1 MNERRED
8 SKADCKTDSK
18 ANCLEKWKKKLTK
31 ENMAVVAL
39 LGLLL
44 MVIAIPADRFS
55 GGDGQENTGR
65 DTREGTFT
73 AQEGMETGEAAD
85 GGDAASGGEGYA
97 KRKEEELQEL
107 LSAMEGV
114 GEVKVMITIRDLGEQ
129 VVEKD
134 VPSESGWVSETDSAG
149 GTRESESARQEE
161 STVYITDSDGNR
173 TPYISRTTQPEIE
186 GVTVVAQGGGDALVQ
201 KNITEVIQALF
212 DIEAHKIK
220 VVKMK

>member
-1 MNERRED
+1 MNERKSDGR
-8 SKADCKTDSK
+8 
-18 ANCLEKWKKKLTK
+18 ANYRDYLAKWKKKLTK

-55 GGDGQENTGR
+55 GGDVQENAGK
-65 DTREGTFT
+65 DTREGTSAT
-73 AQEGMETGEAAD
+73 QEGMETGEAAD

-97 KRKEEELQEL
+97 KRMEEELQEL

-114 GEVKVMITIRDLGEQ
+114 GEVKVMITIRDSGEQ

-161 STVYITDSDGNR
+161 STVYITDSEGNR
-173 TPYISRTTQPEIE
+173 TPYISQTTQPEIE
-186 GVTVVAQGGGDALVQ
+186 GVTVVAQGGGDALIQ

>member
-1 MNERRED
+1 MNEHRED

-55 GGDGQENTGR
+55 GDVQENAGK
-65 DTREGTFT
+65 DTREGTLT

-85 GGDAASGGEGYA
+85 GGDAASGGEEYA
-97 KRKEEELQEL
+97 KRMEEELQEL

-114 GEVKVMITIRDLGEQ
+114 GEVKVMITIRDLGQQ

-134 VPSESGWVSETDSAG
+134 VPSESGWMSETDSAG

-161 STVYITDSDGNR
+161 STVYITDSEGNR
-173 TPYISRTTQPEIE
+173 TPYISQTTQPEIE
-186 GVTVVAQGGGDALVQ
+186 GVTVVAQGGGDALIQ

>member
-1 MNERRED
+1 MNERESDGR
-8 SKADCKTDSK
+8 
-18 ANCLEKWKKKLTK
+18 ANYRDYLAKWKKKLTK

-55 GGDGQENTGR
+55 GDVQENAGK
-65 DTREGTFT
+65 DTREGTLT

-85 GGDAASGGEGYA
+85 GGDAASGGEEYA
-97 KRKEEELQEL
+97 KRMEEELQEL

-114 GEVKVMITIRDLGEQ
+114 GEVKVMITIRDLGQQ

-134 VPSESGWVSETDSAG
+134 VPSESGWMSETDSAG

-161 STVYITDSDGNR
+161 STVYITDSEGNR
-173 TPYISRTTQPEIE
+173 TPYISQTTQPEIE
-186 GVTVVAQGGGDALVQ
+186 GVTVVAQGGGDALIQ

>member
-1 MNERRED
+1 MNERKSDGR
-8 SKADCKTDSK
+8 
-18 ANCLEKWKKKLTK
+18 ANYRDYLAKWKKKLTK

-55 GGDGQENTGR
+55 GDVQENAGK
-65 DTREGTFT
+65 DTREGTSAT
-73 AQEGMETGEAAD
+73 QEGMETGEAAD

-97 KRKEEELQEL
+97 KRMEEELQEL

-114 GEVKVMITIRDLGEQ
+114 GEAKVMITICDSGQQ

-134 VPSESGWVSETDSAG
+134 VPAESEKTSETDSAG

-186 GVTVVAQGGGDALVQ
+186 GVTVVAQGGGDALIQ

>member
-1 MNERRED
+1 MNERKSDGR
-8 SKADCKTDSK
+8 
-18 ANCLEKWKKKLTK
+18 ANYRDYLAKWKKKLTK

-55 GGDGQENTGR
+55 GDVQENAGK
-65 DTREGTFT
+65 DTREGTSAT
-73 AQEGMETGEAAD
+73 QEGMETGEAAD
-85 GGDAASGGEGYA
+85 GGDATSGGEGYA
-97 KRKEEELQEL
+97 KRMEEELQEL

-114 GEVKVMITIRDLGEQ
+114 GEVKVMITIRDSGEQ

-161 STVYITDSDGNR
+161 STVYITDSEGNR
-173 TPYISRTTQPEIE
+173 TPYISQTTQPEIE
-186 GVTVVAQGGGDALVQ
+186 GVTVVAQGGGDALIQ

>member
-1 MNERRED
+1 MNER
-8 SKADCKTDSK
+8 KADGR
-18 ANCLEKWKKKLTK
+18 ANCRDYLAKWKKKLTK

-55 GGDGQENTGR
+55 GDVQENAGK
-65 DTREGTFT
+65 DTREGTSAT
-73 AQEGMETGEAAD
+73 QEGMETGKAAD

-97 KRKEEELQEL
+97 KRMEEELQEL

-114 GEVKVMITIRDLGEQ
+114 GEVKVMITIRDSGEQ

-161 STVYITDSDGNR
+161 STVYITDSEGNR
-173 TPYISRTTQPEIE
+173 TPYISQTTQPEIE
-186 GVTVVAQGGGDALVQ
+186 GVTVVAQGGGDALIQ

>member
-1 MNERRED
+1 MNER
-8 SKADCKTDSK
+8 KADGR
-18 ANCLEKWKKKLTK
+18 ANYRDYLAKWKKKLTK

-55 GGDGQENTGR
+55 GDVQENAGK
-65 DTREGTFT
+65 DIREGTSAT
-73 AQEGMETGEAAD
+73 QEGMETGEAAD

-97 KRKEEELQEL
+97 KRMEEELQEL

-161 STVYITDSDGNR
+161 STVYITDSEGNR

-186 GVTVVAQGGGDALVQ
+186 GVTVVAQGGGDALIQ

>member
-1 MNERRED
+1 MNERKSDGR
-8 SKADCKTDSK
+8 
-18 ANCLEKWKKKLTK
+18 ANYRDYLAKWKKKLTK

-55 GGDGQENTGR
+55 GDVQENAGK
-65 DTREGTFT
+65 DIREGTSAT
-73 AQEGMETGEAAD
+73 QEGMETGEAAD

-97 KRKEEELQEL
+97 KRMEEELQEL

-114 GEVKVMITIRDLGEQ
+114 GEVKVMITIRDSGEQ

-161 STVYITDSDGNR
+161 STVYITDSEGNR
-173 TPYISRTTQPEIE
+173 TPYISQTTQPEIE
-186 GVTVVAQGGGDALVQ
+186 GVTVVAQGGGDALIQ

>member
-1 MNERRED
+1 MNER
-8 SKADCKTDSK
+8 KADGR
-18 ANCLEKWKKKLTK
+18 ANCRDYLAKWKKKLTK

-55 GGDGQENTGR
+55 GDVQENAGK
-65 DTREGTFT
+65 DTREGTSAT
-73 AQEGMETGEAAD
+73 REGMETGEAAD

-97 KRKEEELQEL
+97 KRMEEELQEL

-161 STVYITDSDGNR
+161 STVYITDSEGNR

-186 GVTVVAQGGGDALVQ
+186 GVTVVAQGGGDALIQ

>member
-1 MNERRED
+1 MNERKSDGR
-8 SKADCKTDSK
+8 
-18 ANCLEKWKKKLTK
+18 ANYRDYLAKWKKKLTK

-55 GGDGQENTGR
+55 GDVQENAGK
-65 DTREGTFT
+65 DTREGTLT

-85 GGDAASGGEGYA
+85 GGGAASGGEGYA
-97 KRKEEELQEL
+97 KRMEEELQEL

-161 STVYITDSDGNR
+161 STVYITDSEGNR
-173 TPYISRTTQPEIE
+173 TPYISQTTQPEIE
-186 GVTVVAQGGGDALVQ
+186 GVTVVAQGGGDALIQ

>member
-1 MNERRED
+1 MNER
-8 SKADCKTDSK
+8 KADGR
-18 ANCLEKWKKKLTK
+18 ANCRDYLAKWKKKLTK

-55 GGDGQENTGR
+55 GDVQENAGK
-65 DTREGTFT
+65 DTREGTSAT
-73 AQEGMETGEAAD
+73 REGMETGEAAD

-97 KRKEEELQEL
+97 KRMEEELQEL

-114 GEVKVMITIRDLGEQ
+114 GEVKVMITIRDQGQQ

-161 STVYITDSDGNR
+161 STVYITDSEGNR
-173 TPYISRTTQPEIE
+173 TPYISQTTQPEIE
-186 GVTVVAQGGGDALVQ
+186 GVTVVAQGGGDALIQ

>member
-1 MNERRED
+1 MNERKSDGR
-8 SKADCKTDSK
+8 
-18 ANCLEKWKKKLTK
+18 ANYRDYLAKWKKKLTK

-55 GGDGQENTGR
+55 GDVQENAGK
-65 DTREGTFT
+65 DIREGTSAT
-73 AQEGMETGEAAD
+73 QEGMETREAAD

-97 KRKEEELQEL
+97 KRMEEELQEL

-161 STVYITDSDGNR
+161 STVYITDSEGNR
-173 TPYISRTTQPEIE
+173 TPYISQTTQPEIE
-186 GVTVVAQGGGDALVQ
+186 GVTVVAQGGGDALIQ

>member
-1 MNERRED
+1 MNERKSDGR
-8 SKADCKTDSK
+8 
-18 ANCLEKWKKKLTK
+18 ANYRDYLAKWKKKLTK

-55 GGDGQENTGR
+55 GDVQENAGK
-65 DTREGTFT
+65 DTLEGTSAT
-73 AQEGMETGEAAD
+73 QEGMETGEAAD

-97 KRKEEELQEL
+97 KRMEEELQEL

-161 STVYITDSDGNR
+161 STVYITDSEGNR
-173 TPYISRTTQPEIE
+173 TPYISQTTQPEIE
-186 GVTVVAQGGGDALVQ
+186 GVTVVAQGGGDALIQ

>member
-1 MNERRED
+1 MNERKSDGR
-8 SKADCKTDSK
+8 
-18 ANCLEKWKKKLTK
+18 ANYRDYLAKWKKKLTK

-55 GGDGQENTGR
+55 GDVQENAGK
-65 DTREGTFT
+65 DTREGTSST
-73 AQEGMETGEAAD
+73 QEGMETGEAAD

-97 KRKEEELQEL
+97 KRMEEELQEL

-114 GEVKVMITIRDLGEQ
+114 GEVKVMITIRDSGEQ

-161 STVYITDSDGNR
+161 STVYITDSEGNR
-173 TPYISRTTQPEIE
+173 TPYISQTTQPEIE
-186 GVTVVAQGGGDALVQ
+186 GVTVVAQGGGDALIQ

>member
-1 MNERRED
+1 
-8 SKADCKTDSK
+8 
-18 ANCLEKWKKKLTK
+18 
-31 ENMAVVAL
+31 MAKPFPEVFPDL
-39 LGLLL
+39 H
-44 MVIAIPADRFS
+44 M
-55 GGDGQENTGR
+55 
-65 DTREGTFT
+65 
-73 AQEGMETGEAAD
+73 
-85 GGDAASGGEGYA
+85 
-97 KRKEEELQEL
+97 EEELQEL

-186 GVTVVAQGGGDALVQ
+186 GVTVVAQGGGDALIQ

>member
-1 MNERRED
+1 MNER
-8 SKADCKTDSK
+8 KADGR
-18 ANCLEKWKKKLTK
+18 ANCRDYLAKWKKKLTK

-55 GGDGQENTGR
+55 GDVQENAGK
-65 DTREGTFT
+65 DTREGTLT

-97 KRKEEELQEL
+97 KRMEEELQEL

-114 GEVKVMITIRDLGEQ
+114 GEVKVMITIRDSGEQ

-161 STVYITDSDGNR
+161 STVYITDSEGNR
-173 TPYISRTTQPEIE
+173 TPYISQTTQPEIE
-186 GVTVVAQGGGDALVQ
+186 GVTVVAQGGGDALIQ

>member
-1 MNERRED
+1 MNERKSDGR
-8 SKADCKTDSK
+8 
-18 ANCLEKWKKKLTK
+18 ANYRDYLAKWKKKLTK

-55 GGDGQENTGR
+55 GDVQENAGK
-65 DTREGTFT
+65 DTREGTLT

-97 KRKEEELQEL
+97 KRMEEELQEL

-114 GEVKVMITIRDLGEQ
+114 GEVKVMITIRDSGEQ

-161 STVYITDSDGNR
+161 STVYITDSEGNR
-173 TPYISRTTQPEIE
+173 TPYISQTTQPEIE
-186 GVTVVAQGGGDALVQ
+186 GVTVVAQGGGDALIQ

>member
-1 MNERRED
+1 MNER
-8 SKADCKTDSK
+8 KADGR
-18 ANCLEKWKKKLTK
+18 ANYRDYLAKWKKKLTK

-55 GGDGQENTGR
+55 GDVQENAGK
-65 DTREGTFT
+65 DTREGTLS
-73 AQEGMETGEAAD
+73 AQENMETGDASD
-85 GGDAASGGEGYA
+85 GGEAMSEGAEYA
-97 KRKEEELQEL
+97 KRMEEELQEL

-186 GVTVVAQGGGDALVQ
+186 GVTVVAQGGGDALIQ

>member
-1 MNERRED
+1 MNER
-8 SKADCKTDSK
+8 KADGR
-18 ANCLEKWKKKLTK
+18 ANCRDYLAKWKKKLTK

-55 GGDGQENTGR
+55 GDVQENAGK
-65 DTREGTFT
+65 DTWEGTSAT
-73 AQEGMETGEAAD
+73 QEGMETGEAAD

-97 KRKEEELQEL
+97 KRMEEELQEL

-114 GEVKVMITIRDLGEQ
+114 GEVKVMITIRDSGEQ

-161 STVYITDSDGNR
+161 STVYITDSEGNR
-173 TPYISRTTQPEIE
+173 TPYISQTTQPEIE
-186 GVTVVAQGGGDALVQ
+186 GVTVVAQGGGDALIQ

>member
-1 MNERRED
+1 MNERKSDGR
-8 SKADCKTDSK
+8 
-18 ANCLEKWKKKLTK
+18 ANYRDYLAKWKKKLTK

-55 GGDGQENTGR
+55 GDVQENAGK
-65 DTREGTFT
+65 DIREGTSAT
-73 AQEGMETGEAAD
+73 QEGMETGEAAD

-97 KRKEEELQEL
+97 KRMEEELQEL

-114 GEVKVMITIRDLGEQ
+114 GEVKVMITIRDQGQQ

-134 VPSESGWVSETDSAG
+134 VPSESGWMSETDSAG

-161 STVYITDSDGNR
+161 STVYITDSEGNR

-186 GVTVVAQGGGDALVQ
+186 GVTVVAQGGGDALIQ

>member
-55 GGDGQENTGR
+55 GDVQENAGK
-65 DTREGTFT
+65 DTREGTSAT
-73 AQEGMETGEAAD
+73 QEGMETGEAAD

-97 KRKEEELQEL
+97 KRMEEELQEL

-114 GEVKVMITIRDLGEQ
+114 GEVKVMITIRDSGEQ

-161 STVYITDSDGNR
+161 STVYITDSEGNR
-173 TPYISRTTQPEIE
+173 TPYISQTTQPEIE
-186 GVTVVAQGGGDALVQ
+186 GVTVVAQGGGDALIQ

>member
-1 MNERRED
+1 MNER
-8 SKADCKTDSK
+8 KADGR
-18 ANCLEKWKKKLTK
+18 ANYRDYLAKWKKKLTK

-55 GGDGQENTGR
+55 GDVQENAGK
-65 DTREGTFT
+65 DTQEGTSAT
-73 AQEGMETGEAAD
+73 QEGMETGEAAD

-97 KRKEEELQEL
+97 KRMEEELQEL

-114 GEVKVMITIRDLGEQ
+114 GEVKVMITIRDSGEQ

-161 STVYITDSDGNR
+161 STVYITDSEGNR
-173 TPYISRTTQPEIE
+173 TPYISQTTQPEIE
-186 GVTVVAQGGGDALVQ
+186 GVTVVAQGGGDALIQ

>member
-1 MNERRED
+1 MNER
-8 SKADCKTDSK
+8 KADGR
-18 ANCLEKWKKKLTK
+18 ANYRDYLAKWKKKLTK

-55 GGDGQENTGR
+55 GDVQENAGK
-65 DTREGTFT
+65 DTQEGTSAT
-73 AQEGMETGEAAD
+73 QEGMETGEAAD

-97 KRKEEELQEL
+97 KRMEEELQEL

-161 STVYITDSDGNR
+161 STVYITDSEGNR
-173 TPYISRTTQPEIE
+173 TPYISQTTQPEIE
-186 GVTVVAQGGGDALVQ
+186 GVTVVAQGGGDALIQ

>member
-1 MNERRED
+1 MNEHRED

-55 GGDGQENTGR
+55 GDVQENTGE
-65 DTREGTFT
+65 DTREGTLS
-73 AQEGMETGEAAD
+73 AQENMETGGASD
-85 GGDAASGGEGYA
+85 GGDAASGGEEYA
-97 KRKEEELQEL
+97 KRMEEELQEL

-114 GEVKVMITIRDLGEQ
+114 GEVKVMITIRDLGQQ

-134 VPSESGWVSETDSAG
+134 VPSESGWMSETDSAG

-161 STVYITDSDGNR
+161 STVYITDSEGNR
-173 TPYISRTTQPEIE
+173 TPYISQTTQPEIE
-186 GVTVVAQGGGDALVQ
+186 GVTVVAQGGGDALIQ

>member
-1 MNERRED
+1 MNERKSDGR
-8 SKADCKTDSK
+8 
-18 ANCLEKWKKKLTK
+18 ANYRDYLAKWKKKLTK

-55 GGDGQENTGR
+55 GDVQENAGK
-65 DTREGTFT
+65 DTREGTLS
-73 AQEGMETGEAAD
+73 AQENMETGDASD
-85 GGDAASGGEGYA
+85 GGEAMSEGAEYA
-97 KRKEEELQEL
+97 KRMEEELQEL
-107 LSAMEGV
+107 LSTMEGV
-114 GEVKVMITIRDLGEQ
+114 GEAKVMITIRDSGQQ

-134 VPSESGWVSETDSAG
+134 VPSESGWMSETDSAG

-161 STVYITDSDGNR
+161 STVYITDSEGNR
-173 TPYISRTTQPEIE
+173 TPYISQTTQPEIE
-186 GVTVVAQGGGDALVQ
+186 GVTVVAQGGGDALIQ

>member
-1 MNERRED
+1 MNERKSDGR
-8 SKADCKTDSK
+8 
-18 ANCLEKWKKKLTK
+18 ANYRDYLAKWKKKLTK

-55 GGDGQENTGR
+55 GDVQENAGK
-65 DTREGTFT
+65 DTQEGTSAT
-73 AQEGMETGEAAD
+73 QEGMETGEAAD

-97 KRKEEELQEL
+97 KRMEEELQEL

-161 STVYITDSDGNR
+161 STVYITDSEGNR
-173 TPYISRTTQPEIE
+173 TPYISQTTQPEIE
-186 GVTVVAQGGGDALVQ
+186 GVTVVAQGGGDALIQ

>member
-1 MNERRED
+1 MNER
-8 SKADCKTDSK
+8 KADGR
-18 ANCLEKWKKKLTK
+18 ANYRDYLAKWKKKLTK

-55 GGDGQENTGR
+55 GDVQENAGK
-65 DTREGTFT
+65 DIREGTSAT
-73 AQEGMETGEAAD
+73 QEGMETGEAAD

-97 KRKEEELQEL
+97 KRMEEELQEL

-114 GEVKVMITIRDLGEQ
+114 GEVKVMITIRDSGEQ

-161 STVYITDSDGNR
+161 STVYITDSEGNR
-173 TPYISRTTQPEIE
+173 TPYISQTTQPEIE
-186 GVTVVAQGGGDALVQ
+186 GVTVVAQGGGDALIQ

>member
-1 MNERRED
+1 MNER
-8 SKADCKTDSK
+8 KADGR
-18 ANCLEKWKKKLTK
+18 ANCRDYLAKWKKKLTK

-55 GGDGQENTGR
+55 GDDGQEDTGK
-65 DTREGTFT
+65 DTREGTSAT
-73 AQEGMETGEAAD
+73 QEGMETGEAAD

-97 KRKEEELQEL
+97 KRMEEELQEL
-107 LSAMEGV
+107 LSTMEGV
-114 GEVKVMITIRDLGEQ
+114 GEVKVMITIRDSGEQ

-161 STVYITDSDGNR
+161 STVYITDSEGNR
-173 TPYISRTTQPEIE
+173 TPYISQTTQPEIE
-186 GVTVVAQGGGDALVQ
+186 GVTVVAQGGGDALIQ
-201 KNITEVIQALF
+201 KNINEVIQALF

>member
-1 MNERRED
+1 MNEHRED

-55 GGDGQENTGR
+55 GDVQENTGE
-65 DTREGTFT
+65 DTREGTLS
-73 AQEGMETGEAAD
+73 AQENMETGGASD
-85 GGDAASGGEGYA
+85 GGEAMSEGAEYA
-97 KRKEEELQEL
+97 KRMEEELQEL

-161 STVYITDSDGNR
+161 STVYITDSEGNR
-173 TPYISRTTQPEIE
+173 TPYISQTTQPEIE
-186 GVTVVAQGGGDALVQ
+186 GVTVVAQGGGDALIQ

>member
-1 MNERRED
+1 MNERKSDGR
-8 SKADCKTDSK
+8 
-18 ANCLEKWKKKLTK
+18 ANYRDYLAKWKKKLTK

-55 GGDGQENTGR
+55 GDVQENAGK
-65 DTREGTFT
+65 DIREGTSAT
-73 AQEGMETGEAAD
+73 QEGMETGEAAD

-97 KRKEEELQEL
+97 KRMEEELQEL

-161 STVYITDSDGNR
+161 STVYITDSEGNR
-173 TPYISRTTQPEIE
+173 TPYISQTTQPEIE
-186 GVTVVAQGGGDALVQ
+186 GVTVVAQGGGDALIQ